1 MRFRT
6 EKERMTD
13 TSVFH
18 GKTAK
23 YMTLGCKLNFSETAT
38 FARTLYNM
46 GVGEA
51 NASEA
56 ADICL
61 INTCSV
67 TEMADHKCRQQIH
80 KMVRENPGAVVVVTG
95 CYAQLKSEEIAQIPG
110 VSLVLGSNEKA
121 HLVEYLFQAMQ
132 AREADPIAFAT
143 SCEGHPAYH
152 HAEKTKDIHS
162 FQLSCSRGNRTRYFL
177 KVQDG
182 CNYFCTYC
190 TIPYARGF
198 SRNPSIAT
206 LVEQVKQAAAEGGK
220 EVVITGVNIGDFGRT
235 TGERFIDLVKA
246 LDEIEDI
253 RRYRISSLE
262 PDLCSDELIDYCA
275 HSRAFMPHFHIP
287 LQSGSDT
294 VLRLMHRRYDAA
306 LFAHK
311 VELIKEKMPHA
322 FIGVDVMVGCRGET
336 PDCFEECRSFIEG
349 LDVTQLHVFPYS
361 ERPGTAALSIPYVV
375 DDKEKKRRVHELLEL
390 SDQKTRAFYARH
402 AGTEQEVLLEKSAS
416 GKAMHGFTR
425 NYVRVQLPEHLSK
438 PEYDNEL
445 LTVRIGD
452 FNADQTAMMVEDII
466 QR

>member
-51 NASEA
+51 NAGEA

-121 HLVEYLFQAMQ
+121 HLVEYLLQVMQ

-143 SCEGHPAYH
+143 SCEGHPAFH

>member
-51 NASEA
+51 KAGDA

-121 HLVEYLFQAMQ
+121 YLVEYLLQAMQ
-132 AREADPIAFAT
+132 TREADPIAFAT
-143 SCEGHPAYH
+143 SCEGHPAFH

>member
-51 NASEA
+51 NAGEA

-121 HLVEYLFQAMQ
+121 HLVEYLLQAMQ
-132 AREADPIAFAT
+132 AREADPIAFTT
-143 SCEGHPAYH
+143 SCEGHPAFH

-162 FQLSCSRGNRTRYFL
+162 FQLSCSRGNRTRFFL

-198 SRNPSIAT
+198 SRNPSIVT

>member
-51 NASEA
+51 NAGEA

-121 HLVEYLFQAMQ
+121 YLVEYLLQAMQ

-143 SCEGHPAYH
+143 SCEGHPAFH

>member
-51 NASEA
+51 NAGEA

-121 HLVEYLFQAMQ
+121 HLVEYLRQAMQ

-143 SCEGHPAYH
+143 SCEGHPAFH

-311 VELIKEKMPHA
+311 VEMIKEKMPHA

-375 DDKEKKRRVHELLEL
+375 NDKEKKRRVHELLEL

-402 AGTEQEVLLEKSAS
+402 AGTEHEVLLEKSAS

-445 LTVRIGD
+445 LTVKIGD

>member
-51 NASEA
+51 NAGEA

-95 CYAQLKSEEIAQIPG
+95 CYAQLKSEEIALIPG

-121 HLVEYLFQAMQ
+121 HLVEYLLQAMQ

-143 SCEGHPAYH
+143 SCEGHPAFH
-152 HAEKTKDIHS
+152 HVEKTKDIHS

-253 RRYRISSLE
+253 SRYRISSLE

-390 SDQKTRAFYARH
+390 SDQKTRAFYAHH

-445 LTVRIGD
+445 LTVRISD

>member
-51 NASEA
+51 NAGEA

-121 HLVEYLFQAMQ
+121 HLVEYLRQAMQ

-143 SCEGHPAYH
+143 SCEGHPAFH

-349 LDVTQLHVFPYS
+349 MDVTQLHVFPYS

-445 LTVRIGD
+445 LTVRIDD

>member
-51 NASEA
+51 NAGEA

-121 HLVEYLFQAMQ
+121 YLVEYLLQAMQ

-143 SCEGHPAYH
+143 SCEGHPAFH

-262 PDLCSDELIDYCA
+262 PDLCSDGLIDYCA

-390 SDQKTRAFYARH
+390 SDQKTRAFYAHH

>member
-51 NASEA
+51 NAGEA

-121 HLVEYLFQAMQ
+121 HLVEYLRQAMQ

-143 SCEGHPAYH
+143 SCEGHPAFH

-349 LDVTQLHVFPYS
+349 LDVTQFHVFPYS

>member
-51 NASEA
+51 NAGEA

-121 HLVEYLFQAMQ
+121 HLVEYLRQAMQ

-143 SCEGHPAYH
+143 SCEGHPAFH

-198 SRNPSIAT
+198 SRNPSIST

>member
-51 NASEA
+51 NAGEA

-121 HLVEYLFQAMQ
+121 HLVEYLRQAMQ

-143 SCEGHPAYH
+143 SCEGHPAFH

-390 SDQKTRAFYARH
+390 SVQKTRAFYARH

>member
-51 NASEA
+51 NAGEA

-121 HLVEYLFQAMQ
+121 HLVEYLRQAMQ

-143 SCEGHPAYH
+143 SCEGHPAFH

-311 VELIKEKMPHA
+311 VDLIKEKMPHA

>member
-46 GVGEA
+46 GVDEA
-51 NASEA
+51 NAGEA

-121 HLVEYLFQAMQ
+121 HLVEYLRQAMQ

-143 SCEGHPAYH
+143 SCEGHPAFH

-349 LDVTQLHVFPYS
+349 MDVTQLHVFPYS

>member
-13 TSVFH
+13 ISVFH

-51 NASEA
+51 KAGET

-121 HLVEYLFQAMQ
+121 HLVEYILQAMQ

-143 SCEGHPAYH
+143 SCAGHPAFH

-336 PDCFEECRSFIEG
+336 PDCFEECRSFIED

-402 AGTEQEVLLEKSAS
+402 AGTEQEVLLEKSAN

-445 LTVRIGD
+445 LTVRIDD

>member
-51 NASEA
+51 NAGEA

-121 HLVEYLFQAMQ
+121 HLVEYLLQVMQ

-143 SCEGHPAYH
+143 SCEGHPAFH

-452 FNADQTAMMVEDII
+452 FNADQTAMMVVDII

>member
-51 NASEA
+51 NAGEA

-121 HLVEYLFQAMQ
+121 HLVEYLRQAMQ
-132 AREADPIAFAT
+132 AREADPLAFAT
-143 SCEGHPAYH
+143 SCEGHPAFH

>member
-38 FARTLYNM
+38 LARTLYNM

-51 NASEA
+51 NAGES

-95 CYAQLKSEEIAQIPG
+95 CYAQVNSEEIAQIPG

-121 HLVEYLFQAMQ
+121 HLVEYLLQAMQ

-143 SCEGHPAYH
+143 SCEGQPAVH

-206 LVEQVKQAAAEGGK
+206 LVEQVKQAAADGGK

-390 SDQKTRAFYARH
+390 SDQKTRAFYAHH

>member
-51 NASEA
+51 NAGEA

-121 HLVEYLFQAMQ
+121 HLVEYLRQAMQ

-143 SCEGHPAYH
+143 SCEGHPAFH

-402 AGTEQEVLLEKSAS
+402 AGIEQEVLLEKSAS

>member
-51 NASEA
+51 NAGEA

-121 HLVEYLFQAMQ
+121 HLVEYLLQAMQ

-143 SCEGHPAYH
+143 SCEGHPAFH
-152 HAEKTKDIHS
+152 HAEKTKNIHS

-390 SDQKTRAFYARH
+390 SDQKTRTFYARH

>member
-1 MRFRT
+1 M
-6 EKERMTD
+6 
-13 TSVFH
+13 
-18 GKTAK
+18 
-23 YMTLGCKLNFSETAT
+23 
-38 FARTLYNM
+38 
-46 GVGEA
+46 
-51 NASEA
+51 
-56 ADICL
+56 
-61 INTCSV
+61 
-67 TEMADHKCRQQIH
+67 
-80 KMVRENPGAVVVVTG
+80 
-95 CYAQLKSEEIAQIPG
+95 
-110 VSLVLGSNEKA
+110 
-121 HLVEYLFQAMQ
+121 
-132 AREADPIAFAT
+132 
-143 SCEGHPAYH
+143 
-152 HAEKTKDIHS
+152 
-162 FQLSCSRGNRTRYFL
+162 
-177 KVQDG
+177 
-182 CNYFCTYC
+182 
-190 TIPYARGF
+190 
-198 SRNPSIAT
+198 
-206 LVEQVKQAAAEGGK
+206 
-220 EVVITGVNIGDFGRT
+220 NIGDFGRT

-262 PDLCSDELIDYCA
+262 PDLCSDELIDYCT

>member
-51 NASEA
+51 NAGEA

-132 AREADPIAFAT
+132 AREADPFAFAT
-143 SCEGHPAYH
+143 SCEGHPAFH

-452 FNADQTAMMVEDII
+452 FNADQTAMIVEDII

>member
-38 FARTLYNM
+38 FAHTLYNM

-51 NASEA
+51 NAGEA

-121 HLVEYLFQAMQ
+121 HLVEYLLQAMQ

-143 SCEGHPAYH
+143 SCEGHPAFH

>member
-51 NASEA
+51 NAGEA

-143 SCEGHPAYH
+143 SCEGHPAFH
-152 HAEKTKDIHS
+152 HAEKTKNIHS

-390 SDQKTRAFYARH
+390 SEQKTRAFYARH

>member
-51 NASEA
+51 NAGEA

-121 HLVEYLFQAMQ
+121 YLVEYLLQAMQ

-143 SCEGHPAYH
+143 SCEGHPAFH

-390 SDQKTRAFYARH
+390 SDQKTRAFYAHH

>member
-51 NASEA
+51 NAGEA

-121 HLVEYLFQAMQ
+121 HLVEYLRQAMQ

-143 SCEGHPAYH
+143 SCEGHPAFH

-235 TGERFIDLVKA
+235 TGERFIDLVIA

-390 SDQKTRAFYARH
+390 SDQKTRAFYAHH

-452 FNADQTAMMVEDII
+452 FNADQTAMMVENII

>member
-38 FARTLYNM
+38 FVRTLYNM

-51 NASEA
+51 NAGEA

-121 HLVEYLFQAMQ
+121 HLVEYLRQAMQ

-143 SCEGHPAYH
+143 SCEGHPAFH

>member
-51 NASEA
+51 NAGEA

-143 SCEGHPAYH
+143 SCEGHPAFH

-375 DDKEKKRRVHELLEL
+375 DDKEKKRRVHELLKL

>member
-51 NASEA
+51 NAGEA

-121 HLVEYLFQAMQ
+121 HLVEYLRQAMQ

-143 SCEGHPAYH
+143 SCEGHPAFH

-294 VLRLMHRRYDAA
+294 VLRFMHRRYDAA